1 MINLCPKRDFSAK
14 KAVILGSTGSVGTQ
28 ALDIVRELGI
38 EVTMLAAG
46 ENTTL
51 LAEQIREFS
60 PKTVAVGSESAA
72 KRLKSE
78 CDFAGEII
86 FDKNEVYSAIRET
99 DADVIVHAVSGLLGI
114 GYALAASESG
124 KRVAMA
130 NKEAII
136 SVGDII
142 CDKLE
147 KYHGEMIPV
156 DSEHS
161 AIYRCLSGHA
171 DTSEVKKILLTAS
184 GGPFLGYTKEELSK
198 VTVEKALEHPTWKM
212 GRKITVDSATLMNK
226 GFEIIEAVRLF
237 GVTENKIEVLIHPQS
252 IIHSMV
258 EYNDNTVIA
267 QMGRPDM
274 RDCVRYAMTAP
285 KISSVIGE
293 GLDFAKIG
301 SLIFSSPDTEAFP
314 LLEAARTAINM
325 GGCAPTALIAADEEA
340 VDAFLKK
347 QIGFTDISS
356 LVIETLENLDVSYD
370 MSIEAVAESDKAA
383 REMCRAGIAKIK
395 HYM

>member
-1 MINLCPKRDFSAK
+1 MINLCPKRAFSAK

-38 EVTMLAAG
+38 EVTLLAAG

-142 CDKLE
+142 CDKLK

-171 DTSEVKKILLTAS
+171 DTSAVKKILLTAS
-184 GGPFLGYTKEELSK
+184 GGPFLGYTKEDLSK

-212 GRKITVDSATLMNK
+212 GKKITVDSATLMNK

-237 GVTENKIEVLIHPQS
+237 GVAEN
-252 IIHSMV
+252 
-258 EYNDNTVIA
+258 
-267 QMGRPDM
+267 
-274 RDCVRYAMTAP
+274 
-285 KISSVIGE
+285 
-293 GLDFAKIG
+293 
-301 SLIFSSPDTEAFP
+301 
-314 LLEAARTAINM
+314 
-325 GGCAPTALIAADEEA
+325 
-340 VDAFLKK
+340 
-347 QIGFTDISS
+347 
-356 LVIETLENLDVSYD
+356 
-370 MSIEAVAESDKAA
+370 
-383 REMCRAGIAKIK
+383 
-395 HYM
+395 